1 MLILVL
7 LSAKHAGKN
16 EFADIVFHFPD
27 RDAFIILLFLFG
39 GLFFGHSFTPPL
51 QVGTKEYVD
60 EMENFFHEN

>member
-7 LSAKHAGKN
+7 LFAKHAGKN

-39 GLFFGHSFTPPL
+39 GLFFGHSFTPL
-51 QVGTKEYVD
+51 YK
-60 EMENFFHEN
+60 